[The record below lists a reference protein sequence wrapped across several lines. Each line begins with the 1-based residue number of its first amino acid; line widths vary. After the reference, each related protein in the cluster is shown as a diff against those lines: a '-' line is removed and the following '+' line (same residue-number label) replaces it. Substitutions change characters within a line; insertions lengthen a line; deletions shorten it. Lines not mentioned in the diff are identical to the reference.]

1 MSPEMIVMKNR
12 VFSMFFAVFLC
23 LFTLTVPAFATE
35 TTGGGTFQ
43 EGGYYGYIPS
53 ADETLG
59 IDGNTVTTDD
69 VNEWVDRKGSD
80 VLSIVTRVVQITCAI
95 GFFLCIGLT
104 IVGAVGNKKTM
115 AGGIVGLFICGLCFT
130 AATCG
135 TQILQAFSSW
145 LMS

>member
-1 MSPEMIVMKNR
+1 MKNR
-12 VFSMFFAVFLC
+12 VFSMFLLVVLS
-23 LFTLTVPAFATE
+23 LFTMVVPAFAAE

-59 IDGNTVTTDD
+59 LNDNNVVTTDD
-69 VNEWVDRKGSD
+69 VSDWVDRKGSD

-104 IVGAVGNKKTM
+104 IIGAVGNKKTM
-115 AGGIVGLFICGLCFT
+115 TGGIVGLFICGICFT
-130 AATCG
+130 MATCG